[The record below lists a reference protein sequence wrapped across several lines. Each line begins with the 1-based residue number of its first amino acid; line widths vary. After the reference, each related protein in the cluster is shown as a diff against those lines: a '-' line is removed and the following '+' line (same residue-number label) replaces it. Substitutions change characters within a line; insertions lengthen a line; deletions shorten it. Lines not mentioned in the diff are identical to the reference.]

1 MVLTYRFVNGI
12 IFEVNITII
21 GILCTFAVAAFVHWS
36 FRKFLEEYMLRLL
49 ALNPLGKT
57 DILFFVLCGV
67 IVAAIVG
74 IYFLIPLFNKKQ
86 YQEQRENL
94 KKREASFKAN
104 LKMGGDVAAEET
116 AEPVVADTVEQEQTS
131 DEPKQE

>member
-1 MVLTYRFVNGI
+1 
-12 IFEVNITII
+12 
-21 GILCTFAVAAFVHWS
+21 
-36 FRKFLEEYMLRLL
+36 MLRLL
-49 ALNPLGKT
+49 ALNPLGST
-57 DILFFVLCGV
+57 DIWFFVLCGV

-94 KKREASFKAN
+94 KKREAAFKAN
-104 LKMGGDVAAEET
+104 LKVEEDVAVEET
-116 AEPVVADTVEQEQTS
+116 TEPAVADTVEQEQTT